1 MSATPIL
8 FLALFGALLLA
19 PKAGCQEKA
28 PLRKIDTLVSMDE
41 LDNSQK
47 LKPGYTI
54 RIRIL
59 EDKREALQQAVAR
72 EGQIV
77 APYIG
82 LIKAEGLTCRELA
95 FKTKSELEK
104 SFFKQATVLVTL
116 DAVGELPTHFVCP
129 LDLPFVVAF
138 GAIAKQ
144 GKYDFEGI
152 PDHKLS
158 ALIKRAGGFT
168 AKDTIPKIRVIR
180 KTAQGNKTI
189 VIDGK
194 ALLIKEREA
203 DLVLQASDVMIV
215 E

>member
-1 MSATPIL
+1 MI
-8 FLALFGALLLA
+8 GILLLA
-19 PKAGCQEKA
+19 PKAGCQEKTST
-28 PLRKIDTLVSMDE
+28 RKIDTLMSMDE
-41 LDNSQK
+41 LDNSEK
-47 LKPGYTI
+47 LKPAYTI
-54 RIRIL
+54 SIRIL
-59 EDKREALQQAVAR
+59 EDKRDALQQYVR
-72 EGQIV
+72 TTGEIV

-82 LIKAEGLTCRELA
+82 LIKADGLTCRELA
-95 FKTKSELEK
+95 FKIKPELEK
-104 SFFKQATVLVTL
+104 SFFEDATVLVTL
-116 DAVGELPTHFVCP
+116 DAVGVPRRTGERISCP
-129 LDLPFVVAF
+129 LDPPFVVAF

-168 AKDTIPKIRVIR
+168 SKSTIPKIRVIR
-180 KTAQGNKTI
+180 KTAEGNKTF

-194 ALLIKEREA
+194 ALLNKKREA

>member
-1 MSATPIL
+1 MTVNLLLWYAVI
-8 FLALFGALLLA
+8 GILLLA
-19 PKAGCQEKA
+19 PKAGCQDKTST
-28 PLRKIDTLVSMDE
+28 RKIDTLMSMDE

-47 LKPGYTI
+47 LKPAYTI
-54 RIRIL
+54 SIRIL
-59 EDKREALQQAVAR
+59 EDKREALQQYVAVTG
-72 EGQIV
+72 EIQ

-82 LIKAEGLTCRELA
+82 LIKADGLTCRELA
-95 FKTKSELEK
+95 FKAKSELEK
-104 SFFKQATVLVTL
+104 SFFEDATVLVTL
-116 DAVGELPTHFVCP
+116 DAVGEVPTHFVCP
-129 LDLPFVVAF
+129 DLPFVVAF

-168 AKDTIPKIRVIR
+168 SKGTIPKIRVIR
-180 KTAQGNKTI
+180 KTAEGNKTF

-194 ALLIKEREA
+194 ALLNKKREA

>member
-47 LKPGYTI
+47 LKPDNI
-54 RIRIL
+54 VSVRIL
-59 EDKREALQQAVAR
+59 EDKREALQQGIAR
-72 EGQIV
+72 TGQIV
-77 APYIG
+77 APYVG
-82 LIKAEGLTCRELA
+82 LIKAEGQTCRELA
-95 FKTKSELEK
+95 FQIKSELEK
-104 SFFKQATVLVTL
+104 SFFKQATVLVTF
-116 DAVGELPTHFVCP
+116 DAVGENFTHCVLSELPS
-129 LDLPFVVAF
+129 VVAF
-138 GAIAKQ
+138 GTIAKQ

-152 PDHKLS
+152 PEHKLS

-180 KTAQGNKTI
+180 KTAQGNQTI

-194 ALLIKEREA
+194 ALLNKEREA
-203 DLVLQASDVMIV
+203 DLVLQANDVMIV